1 MDFEYTKTDRLKSAI
16 VELDGVEEPS
26 YGEIVEIDLKDRTLL
41 GQVTGIRGDS
51 VTVQV
56 YGDSTGITADNAVLS
71 FKGRPLE
78 LSLSSEIL
86 GRTFDGV
93 GRPVDGGG
101 PIYSREKYNVNGLPM
116 NPVSRQYPKNFIQ
129 TGISAID
136 GLMTLIRGQ
145 KLPIFSGAGLDHDAL
160 AAQIVRQSCIRNTD
174 DDFCFVF
181 GAIGVKKEEAEFFK
195 QTFKSAGV
203 SEKVVM
209 YLNYAD
215 DPIMERIITPKCA
228 LTAAEYLAF
237 ETGRHVLV
245 ILTDIT
251 SYAEALRE
259 ISSLREE
266 VPSRKGYPGYLYS
279 DLASLYERAGLLRDK
294 PGSVTLIPI
303 LTMPN
308 DDITHPIPDLTGYI
322 TEGQIVLS
330 RELQQKGIYPSIN
343 ILPSLSRLM
352 KDGIGQ
358 GFTREDHA
366 DVMNQIYSSY
376 AGVQE
381 VRSLAQIVGES
392 DLSESDRKILDFGQA
407 FEEKFLS
414 QGQNEN
420 RSIEETLDIGW
431 QVLSMLPDE
440 ELEHIDPKLRE
451 KYMVKKVQEAGDKE
465 A

>member
-56 YGDSTGITADNAVLS
+56 YGDSTGITADNAVLT

-431 QVLSMLPDE
+431 QVLSMLPEE

>member
-16 VELDGVEEPS
+16 VELDGVEAPS
-26 YGEIVEIDLKDRTLL
+26 YGEIVEIELKDRTLL

-71 FKGRPLE
+71 FKGKPLE
-78 LSLSSEIL
+78 LSLCSEIL

-101 PIYSREKYNVNGLPM
+101 PVYSREKYNVNGLPM
-116 NPVSRQYPKNFIQ
+116 NPVSRKYPRNFIQ

-322 TEGQIVLS
+322 TEGQVVLS
-330 RELQQKGIYPSIN
+330 RDLQQKGIYPGIN

-376 AGVQE
+376 ASVQE

-392 DLSESDRKILDFGQA
+392 DLSESDRKILDFGKA

-431 QVLSMLPDE
+431 QVLALLPDE
-440 ELEHIDPKLRE
+440 ELAHIDPELRD